1 MTFKEFGLD
10 ESLLEGVDASGYEN
24 ATPVQEQVIP
34 IILSGKDLIASAQ
47 TGTGK
52 TAAFL
57 LPIIHKLLANRIEDQ
72 VNALVIVPTREL
84 AVQIAQN
91 LEALSY
97 FTPISSIAVYGGGD
111 GSSFT
116 NEKQALS
123 KGADIVICTPG
134 RMIAHLNMGYVK
146 LAGLHYLVLDEAD
159 RMLDMG
165 FYDDIMK
172 IISFLPPVRQ
182 NLLFSATMPT
192 KIRDLAR
199 KILNDHPAEVNIA
212 ISKPPA
218 RIVQQAFVVY
228 EAQKIPLVKW
238 LLKSSDLK
246 STLIFCSKKHNV
258 KQLTME
264 LKRSRFN
271 VKEIHSDLDQQ
282 GREEVLLEFKS
293 RRLPIL
299 VATDILSRGIDIDN
313 IEMVINYDVP
323 NDGEDYIHR
332 IGRTARAET
341 DGQAYTFISEKE
353 QNKFRVI
360 EELLGSPVNK
370 AQVPEQ
376 FGPAPEY
383 SPRGRSGGGGR
394 RPGGPGGGGGGFRGG
409 SGGGRGGSHGG
420 GGRGGSGGGRGGS
433 GGGRG
438 GSQPDRQPRSNH

>member
-1 MTFKEFGLD
+1 LNFKEFGLD
-10 ESLLEGVDASGYEN
+10 EGLMEGIAATGYET

-34 IILSGKDLIASAQ
+34 IILSGKDIIASAQ

-57 LPIIHKLLANRIEDQ
+57 LPILNKLIASRIEDQ

-111 GSSFT
+111 GSNFT

-123 KGADIVICTPG
+123 RGADIVICTPG

-146 LAGLHYLVLDEAD
+146 LKGLKYLVLDEAD

-172 IISFLPPVRQ
+172 IISFLPLERQ

-199 KILNDHPAEVNIA
+199 KILHEPAEINIS

-218 RIVQQAFVVY
+218 RIVQQAFIVY

-238 LLKSSDLK
+238 LLKSSNFK
-246 STLIFCSKKHNV
+246 SVIVFCSKKHNV
-258 KQLTME
+258 KQLTQE
-264 LKRSRFN
+264 LKRGRFN
-271 VKEIHSDLDQQ
+271 AKEMHSDLDQS
-282 GREEVLLEFKS
+282 GREEVMLEFKS

-313 IEMVINYDVP
+313 IDAVINYDVP

-341 DGQAYTFISEKE
+341 DGVAFTFVSEKE
-353 QNKFRVI
+353 QGKMRVI
-360 EELLGSPVNK
+360 EDLLGSPVPK
-370 AQVPEQ
+370 APVPEQ

-383 SPRGRSGGGGR
+383 NPRSRGGGGGGGRSGRSGGGG
-394 RPGGPGGGGGGFRGG
+394 GGSHGGRSGHGGGGGGRKFTHQKPRGAGGG
-409 SGGGRGGSHGG
+409 SSGSRHT
-420 GGRGGSGGGRGGS
+420 
-433 GGGRG
+433 
-438 GSQPDRQPRSNH
+438 

>member
-1 MTFKEFGLD
+1 LNFKEFGLN
-10 ESLLEGVDASGYEN
+10 ESLLEGIDASGYEN

-34 IILSGKDLIASAQ
+34 LILAGRDLIASAQ

-57 LPIIHKLLANRIEDQ
+57 LPIINGLMAHRIEDQ

-91 LEALSY
+91 LEGLSY

-111 GSSFT
+111 GSSFST
-116 NEKQALS
+116 EKQALS
-123 KGADIVICTPG
+123 KGADVVICTPG

-146 LAGLHYLVLDEAD
+146 LQGLHYLVLDEAD

-172 IISFLPPVRQ
+172 IISFLPQKRQ
-182 NLLFSATMPT
+182 NLLFSATMPS

-199 KILNDHPAEVNIA
+199 KILHEPAEINISL
-212 ISKPPA
+212 SKPPEK
-218 RIVQQAFVVY
+218 IIQQAFIVY
-228 EAQKIPLVKW
+228 DTQKIPLVKW
-238 LLKSSDLK
+238 ILNSRDFKSI
-246 STLIFCSKKHNV
+246 LIFCSKKHNV

-264 LKRSRFN
+264 LKRSRFA
-271 VKEIHSDLDQQ
+271 VKEIHSDLDQA
-282 GREEVLLEFKS
+282 GREQTLLEFKS

-313 IEMVINYDVP
+313 IDLVINYDVP

-341 DGQAYTFISEKE
+341 DGMAFTFVTEKE
-353 QNKFRVI
+353 QNKFQGI
-360 EELLGSPVNK
+360 EELLGQPVPK
-370 AQVPEQ
+370 ATLPAQ
-376 FGPAPEY
+376 FGPGPAY
-383 SPRGRSGGGGR
+383 SPRKSRGSGHSSHSGGGSAR
-394 RPGGPGGGGGGFRGG
+394 RSFRP
-409 SGGGRGGSHGG
+409 
-420 GGRGGSGGGRGGS
+420 
-433 GGGRG
+433 
-438 GSQPDRQPRSNH
+438 QPKRHR